1 MHDPST
7 ESCKSW
13 HSKGHSLE
21 YLDPVVASFD
31 ISIRIWIFEGVE
43 DLLAPVLVGEGHLDE
58 LLQAALLGVKDPL
71 AEPAGGFLT
80 ILTCFHIL
88 KLLLQIICPSQRL

>member
-21 YLDPVVASFD
+21 YLDPVVAAFD
-31 ISIRIWIFEGVE
+31 ISIRIWIYEGVE
-43 DLLAPVLVGEGHLDE
+43 DLLAPVLVGERHLDE
-58 LLQAALLGVKDPL
+58 VRKTALLCVKDPP
-71 AEPAGGFLT
+71 AESSG
-80 ILTCFHIL
+80 CFFSVSAALDQL
-88 KLLLQIICPSQRL
+88 KLLFQFISLTQRL